1 MHVRKVIPD
10 CRAAARSLWVGFIK
24 KSWLFISLEARE
36 AHVSQL
42 EVANKVT
49 FNQREAQEE
58 I

>member
-1 MHVRKVIPD
+1 MREVVPY
-10 CRAAARSLWVGFIK
+10 CRAGVRILWLNFGY
-24 KSWLFISLEARE
+24 LFIHSETRE
-36 AHVSQL
+36 AHASQL

>member
-1 MHVRKVIPD
+1 MRKVVPD
-10 CRAAARSLWVGFIK
+10 CRAAVRILWVNFMHK
-24 KSWLFISLEARE
+24 FWLFLCSETRE
-36 AHVSQL
+36 AHASQL